1 MKRFNIVLSCLTI
14 AALLVSA
21 CAGGA
26 PAAPAAPAAQ
36 EAAAP
41 AADAAAA
48 PAADAGAG
56 PAGEVPRNRTLI
68 VAQKGSYGPG
78 EMWSPY
84 NLGGTHQ
91 AGIQFFHEPLV
102 YADMLDGH
110 SYPWL
115 AESWEY
121 NADATEITYKLRQ
134 GVTWSDGEAF
144 TAGDVAYT
152 LNTLRDLGDGVRTGG
167 VYKTFVKEAIAVDDL
182 TVTIQFNVPAPRFH
196 DEVIVAKGDTATFIV
211 PEHIW
216 KDVNWAEFTDYNE
229 GKGPVTTAPWRLAF
243 SDDTRR
249 VIDRVKTCDEWWAC
263 KSGFHELPKV
273 ERYTQVII
281 ADDQAQGTA
290 LIRNEIDQTHDL
302 RVDVIEQIL
311 KENPEATTWTGREG
325 VYGMVSWWPTAL
337 HLNNK
342 DKHLGK
348 PEVRWAINRYLDRDK
363 LVEFAYA
370 GKGQISAW
378 PFPPFKGLQASID
391 GLKDLEA
398 KYEPNKYDAA
408 DGDARLTAAGY
419 TKDSEGFWADSA
431 GERIKC
437 NIVSFSLWTDLG
449 PVLAETLK
457 QHGIESSY
465 SEPTD
470 AYNQLSG
477 GTYECGLFGHNGS
490 QSGNLYRTLNLY
502 TTGNPENL
510 FQYSNPD
517 FDAIVKELGDTADE
531 AKVRELE
538 QAAMDIWLQDMPDI
552 QLVQFFNRTGNN
564 QHYWTGWPSTAT
576 DPFMNGIHPHTGF
589 AYTLLKL
596 QPTDAQ

>member
-1 MKRFNIVLSCLTI
+1 MKRFSVLLSCLAI
-14 AALLVSA
+14 VAILLSA
-21 CAGGA
+21 CGG
-26 PAAPAAPAAQ
+26 AAPAAPAAQ
-36 EAAAP
+36 EAAP
-41 AADAAAA
+41 AA
-48 PAADAGAG
+48 PAAEAAAPVPDSI
-56 PAGEVPRNRTLI
+56 GEVARNRTLI

-121 NADATEITYKLRQ
+121 NADATELTYKLRA
-134 GVTWSDGEAF
+134 GVTWSDGQPF
-144 TAGDVAYT
+144 TANDVVYT

-167 VYKTFVKEAIAVDDL
+167 VYQTFVKEAVAVDDL

-196 DEVIVAKGDTATFIV
+196 DEVMVAKGDTATFIV

-216 KDVNWAEFTDYNE
+216 KDVNWAEFTNYNE
-229 GKGPVTTAPWRLAF
+229 GKGPVTTSPWRLAF

-263 KSGFHELPKV
+263 KTGFHDLPKV
-273 ERYTQVII
+273 ERYVQVII

-302 RVDVIEQIL
+302 RVDVIEKIL
-311 KENPEATTWTGREG
+311 SENPEATTWTGREG

-348 PEVRWAINRYLDRDK
+348 AEVRWAINRYLDREK
-363 LVEFAYA
+363 LVEFAYN

-378 PFPPFKGLQASID
+378 PFPPFKGLQGSID
-391 GLKDLEA
+391 NLSDLEA
-398 KYEPNKYDAA
+398 QYEPGKYDAA

-419 TKDSEGFWADSA
+419 TKDGEGFWADAS
-431 GERIKC
+431 GDRIKC
-437 NIVSFSLWTDLG
+437 NITSFSLWTDLG

-470 AYNQLSG
+470 AYEQMSS

-490 QSGNLYRTLNLY
+490 QSGNIYRTLNLY

-517 FDAIVKELGDTADE
+517 FDAIVKELSSTADE

-538 QAAMDIWLQDMPDI
+538 HAAMEIWLQDLPDI

-564 QHYWTGWPSTAT
+564 QHYWTNWPSTAT
-576 DPFMNGIHPHTGF
+576 DPYMNGIHPHTGF

-596 QPTDAQ
+596 EPTDAP